1 MSSSVIS
8 EIRADGVA
16 AVTLNRPEV
25 HNAFDEHLIAELT
38 GIFGELGQDDG
49 VRVVVL
55 AGNGKSFSAGA
66 DLNWMRR
73 TAAYSKP
80 ENFEDALRLARMMRS
95 LDVLSKPTVAK
106 VHGAA
111 FGGGVGL
118 VACCDIAIAAESA
131 VFSFSEVR
139 LGLLPA
145 AIGPYALAAIGAR
158 NARRY
163 FLSGE
168 RFSAEEARRIGLVH
182 EVVPAEELDTRVS
195 AVLAEL
201 LKGGPQ
207 AQRACKAF
215 LADIHGKPLDDRLI
229 HYTSESI
236 ATCRASEEG
245 QEGVNAFLEKRLS
258 SW

>member
-1 MSSSVIS
+1 MSSNVIS
-8 EIRADGVA
+8 ERADGVA
-16 AVTLNRPEV
+16 TVTLNRPEV
-25 HNAFDEHLIAELT
+25 RNAFDEHLIAELT
-38 GIFGELGQDDG
+38 DLFQELDQDDG

-55 AGNGKSFSAGA
+55 GGTGKSFSAGA

-73 TAAYSKP
+73 TAGYSKA

-95 LDVLSKPTVAK
+95 LDTLSKPTVAK

-118 VACCDIAIAAESA
+118 VACCDLAVAAESA

-145 AIGPYALAAIGAR
+145 AIGPYVLAAIGSR

-163 FLSGE
+163 FLSAE
-168 RFSAEEARRIGLVH
+168 RFSADEARRIGLIH
-182 EVVPAEELDTRVS
+182 EVVPAAELDARVETL
-195 AVLAEL
+195 LAEL

-207 AQRACKAF
+207 AQRTCKAF
-215 LADIHGKPLDDRLI
+215 LADIQGKPLDEGLT
-229 HYTSESI
+229 HYTSERI
-236 ATCRASEEG
+236 ATRRASEEG
-245 QEGVNAFLEKRLS
+245 QEGVNAFLDKRPPN
-258 SW
+258 W

>member
-1 MSSSVIS
+1 MSSGVIL
-8 EIRADGVA
+8 EMRDDGVA
-16 AVTLNRPEV
+16 TVTLNRPEV
-25 HNAFDEHLIAELT
+25 RNAFDEHLIAELT
-38 GIFGELGQDDG
+38 GLFQQLDQDGQ

-73 TAAYSKP
+73 TAAYSKQ
-80 ENFEDALRLARMMRS
+80 ENIKDALRLASMMRAV
-95 LDVLSKPTVAK
+95 DKLSKPTVAR

-118 VACCDIAIAAESA
+118 IACCDIAIAAESA

-163 FLSGE
+163 FLSSE
-168 RFSAEEARRIGLVH
+168 RFCAEEAKRIGLVH
-182 EVVPAEELDTRVS
+182 EVVAAEELD
-195 AVLAEL
+195 A
-201 LKGGPQ
+201 
-207 AQRACKAF
+207 
-215 LADIHGKPLDDRLI
+215 
-229 HYTSESI
+229 
-236 ATCRASEEG
+236 
-245 QEGVNAFLEKRLS
+245 
-258 SW
+258 

>member
-25 HNAFDEHLIAELT
+25 SNAFDENLIAELT

-55 AGNGKSFSAGA
+55 AGNGKSFCAGA

-201 LKGGPQ
+201 LKGGPR

-215 LADIHGKPLDDRLI
+215 LADIHGKPLDDGLI
-229 HYTSESI
+229 HYSSESI
-236 ATCRASEEG
+236 ATRRASEEG
-245 QEGVNAFLEKRLS
+245 QEGVNAFLEKRPP

>member
-1 MSSSVIS
+1 MSSGVIL
-8 EIRADGVA
+8 ETRDNGVA
-16 AVTLNRPEV
+16 MVTLNRPEV
-25 HNAFDEHLIAELT
+25 RNAFDEHLVAELT
-38 GIFGELGQDDG
+38 GLFQRLDQDDQ
-49 VRVVVL
+49 VRAVVL

-73 TAAYSKP
+73 TASYSKR
-80 ENFEDALRLARMMRS
+80 ENLEDALRLARMMRS
-95 LDVLSKPTVAK
+95 LDTLSKPTVAK

-118 VACCDIAIAAESA
+118 VACCDIAITAESA

-168 RFSAEEARRIGLVH
+168 RFSAEEAKRIGLVH
-182 EVVPAEELDTRVS
+182 EVVAAEELDARVGV
-195 AVLAEL
+195 VLAEL

-207 AQRACKAF
+207 AQRVCKDF
-215 LADIHGKPLDDRLI
+215 LADIRRMPLDDRLT
-229 HYTSESI
+229 HYTAKSI
-236 ATCRASEEG
+236 ATRRASEEG
-245 QEGVNAFLEKRLS
+245 QEGVNAFLGKRAPN
-258 SW
+258 W

>member
-1 MSSSVIS
+1 MSSGVIL
-8 EIRADGVA
+8 EMRDDGVA
-16 AVTLNRPEV
+16 TVTLNRPEV
-25 HNAFDEHLIAELT
+25 RNAFDEHLIAELT
-38 GIFGELGQDDG
+38 GLFQQLDQDGQ

-73 TAAYSKP
+73 TAAYSKQ
-80 ENFEDALRLARMMRS
+80 ENIKDALRLASMMRAV
-95 LDVLSKPTVAK
+95 DKLSKPTVAR

-118 VACCDIAIAAESA
+118 IACCDIAIAAESA

-168 RFSAEEARRIGLVH
+168 RFCAEEAKRIGLVH
-182 EVVPAEELDTRVS
+182 EVVAAEELDARVG
-195 AVLAEL
+195 ALLGEL

-207 AQRACKAF
+207 AQRVCKDF
-215 LADIHGKPLDDRLI
+215 LAKIHRKPLGDPLT

-236 ATCRASEEG
+236 ATRRASEEG
-245 QEGVNAFLEKRLS
+245 QEGVNAFLEKRTPN
-258 SW
+258 W

>member
-1 MSSSVIS
+1 MSSNVIS
-8 EIRADGVA
+8 ERAGGVA
-16 AVTLNRPEV
+16 TVTLNRPEV
-25 HNAFDEHLIAELT
+25 RNAFDEHLIAELT
-38 GIFGELGQDDG
+38 DLFQELDQDDG

-55 AGNGKSFSAGA
+55 GGTGKSFSAGA

-73 TAAYSKP
+73 TAGYSKA

-95 LDVLSKPTVAK
+95 LDTLSKPTVAK

-118 VACCDIAIAAESA
+118 VACCDLAVAAESA

-145 AIGPYALAAIGAR
+145 AIGPYVLAAIGSR

-163 FLSGE
+163 FLSAE
-168 RFSAEEARRIGLVH
+168 RFSADEARRIGLIH
-182 EVVPAEELDTRVS
+182 EVVPAAELDARVETL
-195 AVLAEL
+195 LAEL

-207 AQRACKAF
+207 AQRTCKAF
-215 LADIHGKPLDDRLI
+215 LADIQGKPLDEGLT
-229 HYTSESI
+229 HYTSERI
-236 ATCRASEEG
+236 ATRRASPEG
-245 QEGVNAFLEKRLS
+245 QEGVNAFLDKRAPN
-258 SW
+258 W

>member
-1 MSSSVIS
+1 MSSGVIL
-8 EIRADGVA
+8 EMRDDGVA
-16 AVTLNRPEV
+16 TVTLNRPEV
-25 HNAFDEHLIAELT
+25 RNAFDEHLIAELT
-38 GIFGELGQDDG
+38 GLFQQLDQDGQ

-73 TAAYSKP
+73 TAAYSKQ
-80 ENFEDALRLARMMRS
+80 ENIKDALRLASMMRAV
-95 LDVLSKPTVAK
+95 DKLSKPTVAR

-118 VACCDIAIAAESA
+118 IACCDIAIAAESA

-168 RFSAEEARRIGLVH
+168 RFCAEEAKRIGLVH
-182 EVVPAEELDTRVS
+182 EVVAAEELD
-195 AVLAEL
+195 A
-201 LKGGPQ
+201 
-207 AQRACKAF
+207 
-215 LADIHGKPLDDRLI
+215 
-229 HYTSESI
+229 
-236 ATCRASEEG
+236 
-245 QEGVNAFLEKRLS
+245 
-258 SW
+258 

>member
-1 MSSSVIS
+1 MSSGVIL
-8 EIRADGVA
+8 ETRDDGVA
-16 AVTLNRPEV
+16 MVTLNRPEV
-25 HNAFDEHLIAELT
+25 RNAFDEHLIAELT
-38 GIFGELGQDDG
+38 DLFQRLDLDDQVG
-49 VRVVVL
+49 VVVL

-73 TAAYSKP
+73 TASYSKQ
-80 ENFEDALRLARMMRS
+80 ENVKDALRLARMMRS
-95 LDVLSKPTVAK
+95 LDTLSKPTVAK

-118 VACCDIAIAAESA
+118 VACCDIAVAAESA

-168 RFSAEEARRIGLVH
+168 RFSAEEAKRIGLVH
-182 EVVPAEELDTRVS
+182 EVVAAEELDARVGV
-195 AVLAEL
+195 VLAEL

-207 AQRACKAF
+207 AQRVCKDF
-215 LADIHGKPLDDRLI
+215 LADIRHMPPGDRLT
-229 HYTSESI
+229 HYTAESI
-236 ATCRASEEG
+236 ATRRASEEG
-245 QEGVNAFLEKRLS
+245 QEGVNAFLSKRAPN
-258 SW
+258 W

>member
-1 MSSSVIS
+1 MSSGVIS

-16 AVTLNRPEV
+16 AVTLHRPEV
-25 HNAFDEHLIAELT
+25 SNAFDEHLIAELT

-73 TAAYSKP
+73 TAAYSQQ

-95 LDVLSKPTVAK
+95 LNVLSKPTIAK

-182 EVVPAEELDTRVS
+182 EVVPAEELDARVS
-195 AVLAEL
+195 AVLADL

-215 LADIHGKPLDDRLI
+215 LADIHGKPLDDGLI

-236 ATCRASEEG
+236 ATRRASEEA
-245 QEGVNAFLEKRLS
+245 QEGVNAFLEKRLP